1 MKARPCRSELC
12 ALVQVA
18 AVKCVYI
25 LTHSAATS
33 SLNKAQR
40 DVADAMAEQQGQ
52 RAIEQVR
59 EFWKEELCT
68 ETPAGTLLS
77 PCI

>member
-1 MKARPCRSELC
+1 
-12 ALVQVA
+12 
-18 AVKCVYI
+18 
-25 LTHSAATS
+25 
-33 SLNKAQR
+33 LNKAQR